1 MLVLSR
7 KVGQKLVI
15 DDKITIVVHRVSG
28 NRVRLAIEAPDDV
41 RVLRGELQET
51 RNGFLSDREKH
62 HRDEEFP
69 VIFSER
75 KAREAVAVAP

>member
-28 NRVRLAIEAPDDV
+28 NRVRLAIEAPNDV
-41 RVLRGELQET
+41 CVLRGELQER
-51 RNGFLSDREKH
+51 RNGFLEDKQSDR
-62 HRDEEFP
+62 RVCEFP
-69 VIFSER
+69 AKFSES
-75 KAREAVAVAP
+75 ASQDAVTVAP